1 MDPADPLSERAPLP
15 ETLLRPEAGRV
26 LYVVPHPDDD
36 VLGAGGTCALHVE
49 QGDPVHVVVA
59 FDGTAGDPDG
69 RHGRDEL
76 RRLRQAEARA
86 GGRHLGLTDYEFW
99 DYPEGHLP
107 GPGELSAAAER
118 LAAVVR
124 SFAPTLVYAP
134 WVGEQHVDHHVLGRA
149 MRLALARTGFRGRAF
164 GFEVWTALVP
174 TRIVD
179 VSRVLERKRRAL
191 AEHQSQ
197 LAYHDLLA
205 RGLALGSHRAMFLAK
220 DALHGEGF
228 APLGEPFGRDREL
241 V

>member
-1 MDPADPLSERAPLP
+1 MDPHDPLSERAPLP
-15 ETLLRPEAGRV
+15 ETLLWPERGRV

-59 FDGTAGDPDG
+59 YDGTAGDPDG
-69 RHGRDEL
+69 RHAREEL
-76 RRLRQAEARA
+76 RTLRQREARA

-107 GPGELSAAAER
+107 GPGELSGAAER
-118 LAAVVR
+118 LAGVVQA
-124 SFAPTLVYAP
+124 FAPTIVYAP
-134 WVGEQHVDHHVLGRA
+134 WVGEQHVDHHVLGRVV
-149 MRLALARTGFRGRAF
+149 RLALARTGFRGQAF
-164 GFEVWTALVP
+164 GFEVWSALVP

-179 VSRVLERKRRAL
+179 VSRVLARKRRAL
-191 AEHQSQ
+191 EEHQSQ
-197 LAYHDLLA
+197 LAYHDLLT
-205 RGLALGSHRAMFLAK
+205 RGLALGSHRAMFLGK

-228 APLGEPFGRDREL
+228 APLGLPFGRDRQL